1 MELAGDYLADYRT
14 EQILVELTEEER
26 LEYEMERKIYKDFII
41 SQGIRFGSP
50 TGWSDFV
57 MKSARSQQG
66 RRAMKAYLNQKKIAF
81 AAPSKLKCVEQLLY
95 RHRHDRS
102 LLFTQNN
109 STAYEVSQRF
119 LIPVITHQ
127 TKSAEREEILSG
139 FSEGTYRAI
148 VTSKVLNEG
157 VDVPDA
163 NVAIVI
169 SGSGSVRE
177 HVQRLG
183 RILRRGNGE
192 KQAILYELIA
202 ADTSEAYTSARRREH
217 NAYR

>member
-1 MELAGDYLADYRT
+1 MAH
-14 EQILVELTEEER
+14 
-26 LEYEMERKIYKDFII
+26 
-41 SQGIRFGSP
+41 
-50 TGWSDFV
+50 
-57 MKSARSQQG
+57 
-66 RRAMKAYLNQKKIAF
+66 
-81 AAPSKLKCVEQLLY
+81 LLHK
-95 RHRHDRS
+95 HRQDRS
-102 LLFTQNN
+102 LLFTQDNA
-109 STAYEVSQRF
+109 TAYEVAQRF
-119 LIPVITHQ
+119 LIPIITHQ
-127 TKSAEREEILSG
+127 TKLSERVHILKSFAEG
-139 FSEGTYRAI
+139 HYRAV

-183 RILRRGNGE
+183 RILRRGQGN

-202 ADTSEAYTSARRREH
+202 ADTAEAYTSARRRDH